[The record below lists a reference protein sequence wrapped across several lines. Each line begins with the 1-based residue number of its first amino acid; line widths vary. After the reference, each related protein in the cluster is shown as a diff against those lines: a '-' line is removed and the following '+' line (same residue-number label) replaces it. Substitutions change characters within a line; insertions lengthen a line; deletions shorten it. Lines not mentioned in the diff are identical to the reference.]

1 MLRRLETIIVAV
13 LLILLLAVVLEATA
27 DLVVYSTSPSVGY
40 QLFARVFR
48 SPRVGDFVVFCAP
61 GEASRALR
69 EHGYPSH
76 PRCPD
81 EGVRL
86 VKRVAAVWPGEV
98 FVLGSHPH
106 SVDSRRFGWIP
117 VCGVFTVVPLD
128 RPSGGGEP

>member
-1 MLRRLETIIVAV
+1 MLRRLETITV
-13 LLILLLAVVLEATA
+13 LVLSLILIALGLEAAA
-27 DLVVYSTSPSVGY
+27 DLVVYSPSPSVGY

-61 GEASRALR
+61 PEASRLLR

-81 EGVRL
+81 ERVRL
-86 VKRVAAVWPGEV
+86 VKRVAAARPGEV
-98 FVLGSHPH
+98 YVLGSHPR

-117 VCGVFTVVPLD
+117 VSGAFTVVPLD
-128 RPSGGGEP
+128 SPGEGDEP